1 MWKRTKEAVTN
12 CLIFFA
18 RCGRPTSSS
27 VNGDFAELL
36 INLNDDMDQPTVHL
50 GPYIPHYMLPRPEA
64 AINFNHSDEEQST
77 ADERNSS
84 TRGPLPRR
92 PDAPFHWRR
101 STPEIVKKVRLA
113 LREMCGADDDFEL
126 LIGDDDGNEEQEP
139 QHDRCRER
147 SSIAPLAVA
156 TSRSFDS
163 IAEQWY
169 DAA

>member
-36 INLNDDMDQPTVHL
+36 INLNDDMDQPTGSL
-50 GPYIPHYMLPRPEA
+50 IIDCAY
-64 AINFNHSDEEQST
+64 SEQST